1 MRQFFTKALVA
12 ALFSAFVTFN
22 AWADTNPK
30 QEMRAVWLSTAWG
43 LDWPTT
49 ISSSAASSQQSE
61 LTGYLDKFQA
71 QGFNTVFF
79 QIRSMCDAF
88 YKSSYEPWSSYLT
101 GTRGSN
107 PGWDPLAFCVEEC
120 HKRNLECHAWVNPLR
135 YSTGSN
141 WNTSNDNA
149 MKNAGWLISYDVVST
164 DSSGNTKTTTT
175 TIMNPGNSS
184 AMWRLR
190 SICKEIV
197 TNYDVDGLVF
207 DDYFYPDGIPENNS
221 ASDWSTYTSSGTS
234 LSIGDWRRANINNM
248 VKNIYYDIKEI
259 KPWIRFGISPAG
271 AACSDPDVAKKH
283 GVEPL
288 SNYCSASDW
297 QYSQIYSDPVQ
308 WLEDGTIDYISP
320 QIYWLTNNSTNPFG
334 PMTHWWSIVAE
345 KFGRHHFASHSLS
358 LFVASSNNITYYWQ
372 EICNQIQYSRDYTLN
387 SSPGAVMFNS
397 RPLTGKGGY
406 PTGVGDYIASNK
418 FQYKSLPPAMTWHSA
433 SDPGTISSLTKSSST
448 LSCSSLGSNVRY
460 VFYAVPT
467 SINRRQAT
475 SDQGGLKAEYIVD
488 MSYTNSV
495 SISGKTSGYWYA
507 VAPLDR
513 YGNEWTLTT
522 LNETINE
529 YTDKAN
535 PISPVNGAEF
545 KPQTIALAFKKVDV
559 DSYKIVV
566 AKDASFSNVIFNQT
580 ITPTATA
587 DGNWQYNYNATSLAD
602 GTYYWKVVTNKTS
615 FLETSSDV
623 ADFVISTVSEP
634 CAAVELVS
642 PISGEEFS
650 LENIVME
657 FKPADADKYVLH
669 VAMNEDF
676 SYRTFDSSKDP
687 LVKDNGNLY
696 FTGPISVF
704 PDGTYFWKIETSKVG
719 YYNNTSAVGT
729 FTVKRPTWT
738 APALVSPAKAA
749 EISEDVVTFVA
760 QDVAADSYK
769 LEVSLYSDFSNVL
782 YSSTSYT
789 ISNSQVRF
797 TAKNIGLVNTKTHYW
812 RVTATKGGGYHD
824 GVSAVSNFKVAL
836 PCAPVSTIFYPEN
849 GFEFNNSDVVIC
861 ASNPANANSC
871 TLQIATD
878 EDFSDI
884 IYSTNTYTLVDEDGG
899 PQYIIPIADVK
910 PGTYYFRVVTT
921 ATGLDNGISEVR
933 YYTVINDTYM
943 EGLVTDVDYQL
954 IRSGAGYYKFT
965 NLWLKSQNKGNDL
978 VSTGN
983 KTLYHRDFDVRN
995 IQADGSGYVLVTYCN
1010 NSNKA
1015 DCKLLK
1021 YDALTGNY
1029 IQDMNIGFSSSYIS
1043 SCKTWLP
1050 YLNNISVDAG
1060 GNVLISN
1067 LADTGKKLNIGLY
1080 NTATGTESEFHYW
1093 TPSSERIDHSYVYG
1107 NINGTAYIF
1116 TPVSKGS
1123 KVHRLTFNNGSLSK
1137 DESMTV
1143 NSLGDAPR
1151 MFIVDKDHFFLDGTN
1166 GYPEYYTWG
1175 NSTPSGTFKDANSSL
1190 EPSAAGNNGMGYV
1203 ELGVDKFLIYCYQG
1217 YGTQSNIN
1225 PVKFRIAKGDNLPS
1239 SYSGLSEMWTF
1250 PDGGLGMSKPE
1261 AGDYATIVRVA
1272 KINSNLAY
1280 IYVFAPNNGLAAYK
1294 LEYVTITGVD
1304 RVFTDD
1310 YKPELVGG
1318 ELSFGFAVD
1327 NVAVF
1332 NSAGILVANEQD
1344 VASCTLP
1351 DAKGIYIVVA
1361 RKGDE
1366 VKTFKFIR

>member
-1 MRQFFTKALVA
+1 M
-12 ALFSAFVTFN
+12 
-22 AWADTNPK
+22 
-30 QEMRAVWLSTAWG
+30 
-43 LDWPTT
+43 
-49 ISSSAASSQQSE
+49 
-61 LTGYLDKFQA
+61 
-71 QGFNTVFF
+71 
-79 QIRSMCDAF
+79 
-88 YKSSYEPWSSYLT
+88 
-101 GTRGSN
+101 
-107 PGWDPLAFCVEEC
+107 
-120 HKRNLECHAWVNPLR
+120 
-135 YSTGSN
+135 
-141 WNTSNDNA
+141 
-149 MKNAGWLISYDVVST
+149 
-164 DSSGNTKTTTT
+164 
-175 TIMNPGNSS
+175 
-184 AMWRLR
+184 
-190 SICKEIV
+190 
-197 TNYDVDGLVF
+197 
-207 DDYFYPDGIPENNS
+207 
-221 ASDWSTYTSSGTS
+221 
-234 LSIGDWRRANINNM
+234 
-248 VKNIYYDIKEI
+248 
-259 KPWIRFGISPAG
+259 
-271 AACSDPDVAKKH
+271 
-283 GVEPL
+283 
-288 SNYCSASDW
+288 
-297 QYSQIYSDPVQ
+297 
-308 WLEDGTIDYISP
+308 
-320 QIYWLTNNSTNPFG
+320 
-334 PMTHWWSIVAE
+334 
-345 KFGRHHFASHSLS
+345 
-358 LFVASSNNITYYWQ
+358 
-372 EICNQIQYSRDYTLN
+372 
-387 SSPGAVMFNS
+387 
-397 RPLTGKGGY
+397 
-406 PTGVGDYIASNK
+406 
-418 FQYKSLPPAMTWHSA
+418 
-433 SDPGTISSLTKSSST
+433 
-448 LSCSSLGSNVRY
+448 
-460 VFYAVPT
+460 
-467 SINRRQAT
+467 
-475 SDQGGLKAEYIVD
+475 
-488 MSYTNSV
+488 
-495 SISGKTSGYWYA
+495 
-507 VAPLDR
+507 
-513 YGNEWTLTT
+513 
-522 LNETINE
+522 
-529 YTDKAN
+529 
-535 PISPVNGAEF
+535 NGAEF

-587 DGNWQYNYNATSLAD
+587 DGNWLYSYNATSLTD

-623 ADFVISTVSEP
+623 ANFVISTVSDP

-650 LENIVME
+650 LQNIEME
-657 FKPADADKYVLH
+657 FKPVDADKYVLH

-676 SYRTFDSSKDP
+676 THRTFDSSKDP

-749 EISEDVVTFVA
+749 EITEDGVTFVA

-812 RVTATKGGGYHD
+812 RVTAIKNGGYHD

-878 EDFSDI
+878 EDFNDI
-884 IYSTNTYTLVDEDGG
+884 VYSTNTYTLVDNDGG
-899 PQYIIPIADVK
+899 PQYIIPIAEVK
-910 PGTYYFRVVTT
+910 PGTYFFRVVTT
-921 ATGLDNGISEVR
+921 ASGLDDGISEVR

-983 KTLYHRDFDVRN
+983 TTQYHRDFDVRS
-995 IQADGSGYVLVTYCN
+995 IDADGKGYVMVTYSSAN
-1010 NSNKA
+1010 SSVATTRFEKYEAATGEQLLNMEVSYDNNYNSNCGGYSK
-1015 DCKLLK
+1015 
-1021 YDALTGNY
+1021 
-1029 IQDMNIGFSSSYIS
+1029 
-1043 SCKTWLP
+1043 
-1050 YLNNISVDAG
+1050 LNNISVDAG

-1067 LADTGKKLNIGLY
+1067 CAVSTNTLKIGKYDTS
-1080 NTATGTESEFHYW
+1080 TGAVSHVYSYSN
-1093 TPSSERIDHSYVYG
+1093 PARVDHTFVYG
-1107 NINGTAYIF
+1107 NYSGTMYVFIPIS
-1116 TPVSKGS
+1116 TGTTLY
-1123 KVHRLTFNNGSLSK
+1123 RLKFKNGSLSK
-1137 DESMTV
+1137 TESMTV
-1143 NSLGDAPR
+1143 NNTSIAPR

-1250 PDGGLGMSKPE
+1250 PDGGLGMSKPVG
-1261 AGDYATIVRVA
+1261 GDCATIVRVA

-1294 LEYVTITGVD
+1294 LEYVNITGVD

-1327 NVAVF
+1327 NVAVY
-1332 NSAGILVANEQD
+1332 NSAGVLVANEQD
-1344 VASCTLP
+1344 VAACTLP

>member
-1 MRQFFTKALVA
+1 MRQFFTTVLTT
-12 ALFSAFVTFN
+12 LFSLFFAFN
-22 AWADTNPK
+22 ALADTNPK
-30 QEMRAVWLSTAWG
+30 REFRSTWYCSVYNFEFGSSVDQSGMLSYIQKAKEAN
-43 LDWPTT
+43 
-49 ISSSAASSQQSE
+49 IHAIA
-61 LTGYLDKFQA
+61 FQVRPM
-71 QGFNTVFF
+71 G
-79 QIRSMCDAF
+79 DAI
-88 YKSSYEPWSSYLT
+88 YKSTLNPAVPWSQYAS
-101 GTRGSN
+101 GTRGTAPS
-107 PGWDPLAFCVEEC
+107 WDPLEYFVTQC
-120 HKRNLECHAWVNPLR
+120 HNLGIEAHVWINPYRMPVKTSWGVNTAYDTWV
-135 YSTGSN
+135 SN
-141 WNTSNDNA
+141 N
-149 MKNAGWLISYDVVST
+149 GWLWEYKKADT
-164 DSSGNTKTTTT
+164 DTYVQR
-175 TIMNPGNSS
+175 ILNPGIPDVRKHI
-184 AMWRLR
+184 ADV
-190 SICKEIV
+190 IGEIV
-197 TNYDVDGLVF
+197 TKYDIDGVLF
-207 DDYFYPDGIPENNS
+207 DDYFYQQ
-221 ASDWSTYTSSGTS
+221 WLSTYDNVDDAQYSQYGNGMTRA
-234 LSIGDWRRANINNM
+234 DWRRDNVNKM
-248 VKNIYYDIKEI
+248 VQLVYDRIKSI
-259 KPWIRFGISPAG
+259 KKYVRFGIGPAG
-271 AACSDPDVAKKH
+271 VCGGPNGESSSKYGIVS
-283 GVEPL
+283 L
-288 SNYCSASDW
+288 SKYCSASDW
-297 QYSQIYSDPVQ
+297 QYNGIYSDPLA
-308 WLEDGTIDYISP
+308 WLSAHSIDYLTP
-320 QIYWLTNNSTNPFG
+320 QVYWEHTHATNPYK
-334 PMTHWWSIVAE
+334 PIMQWYDVVA
-345 KFGRHHFASHSLS
+345 KAFGRPVF
-358 LFVASSNNITYYWQ
+358 SSNNAYELSTD
-372 EICNQIQYSRDYTLN
+372 EIGAQIATNRTVNTDGQ
-387 SSPGAVMFNS
+387 PGAVLYRVANQLSSMGN
-397 RPLTGKGGY
+397 
-406 PTGVGDYIASNK
+406 IATQ
-418 FQYKSLPPAMTWHSA
+418 FQYKSLPPAMTWYSA
-433 SDPGTISSLTKSSST
+433 SDPGKISSLTKSGST
-448 LSCSSLGSNVRY
+448 LTCSSLGSNVRY

-467 SINRRQAT
+467 SVNRRQAT

-545 KPQTIALAFKKVDV
+545 KPQTIALTFKKVDV

-587 DGNWQYNYNATSLAD
+587 DGNWQYSYNATSLTD

-623 ADFVISTVSEP
+623 ANFVISTVSDP

-642 PISGEEFS
+642 PISGEEFT
-650 LENIVME
+650 LQNIEME
-657 FKPADADKYVLH
+657 FKPVDADKYVLH

-676 SYRTFDSSKDP
+676 TYRTFDSSKDP

-719 YYNNTSAVGT
+719 YYNNTSVVGT

-738 APALVSPAKAA
+738 APALLSPAKAA

-760 QDVAADSYK
+760 QDVYADSYK
-769 LEVSLYSDFSNVL
+769 LEVSLYSDFSTVL

-789 ISNSQVRF
+789 ISNSQVKF
-797 TAKNIGLVNTKTHYW
+797 NAKNIGLVNTKTHYW

-824 GVSAVSNFKVAL
+824 GVSAVSNFKVVL
-836 PCAPVSTIFYPEN
+836 PSAPVSTIYYPEN

-878 EDFSDI
+878 EDFNDI
-884 IYSTNTYTLVDEDGG
+884 VYSTNTYTLVDNDGG

-910 PGTYYFRVVTT
+910 PGTYFFRVVTT
-921 ATGLDNGISEVR
+921 ASGLDDGISEVR

-983 KTLYHRDFDVRN
+983 TTQYHRDFDVRS
-995 IQADGSGYVLVTYCN
+995 IDADGKGYVMVTYSSAN
-1010 NSNKA
+1010 NSGATTRFEKYEA
-1015 DCKLLK
+1015 ATGEQLLNMEVS
-1021 YDALTGNY
+1021 YDNNY
-1029 IQDMNIGFSSSYIS
+1029 NSNCGGYS
-1043 SCKTWLP
+1043 K
-1050 YLNNISVDAG
+1050 LNNISVDAG

-1067 LADTGKKLNIGLY
+1067 CAVSASTLKIGKY
-1080 NTATGTESEFHYW
+1080 NTSTGAVSHVYSYSNST
-1093 TPSSERIDHSYVYG
+1093 RVDHTFVYG
-1107 NINGTAYIF
+1107 NYSGTMYVFIPISSG
-1116 TPVSKGS
+1116 TTLY
-1123 KVHRLTFNNGSLSK
+1123 RLTFKSGSLSK
-1137 DESMTV
+1137 TESMTV
-1143 NSLGDAPR
+1143 NNTGTAPR

-1175 NSTPSGTFKDANSSL
+1175 NSTPSGVFNDANSSL
-1190 EPSAAGNNGMGYV
+1190 EPSASGNNGMGYV

-1217 YGTQSNIN
+1217 YGTSVTENQKDI
-1225 PVKFRIAKGDNLPS
+1225 KFRIAKGDNLPS

-1250 PDGGLGMSKPE
+1250 PEDGLGKVIPGG
-1261 AGDYATIVRVA
+1261 GDKGTIVRVA

>member
-1 MRQFFTKALVA
+1 
-12 ALFSAFVTFN
+12 
-22 AWADTNPK
+22 
-30 QEMRAVWLSTAWG
+30 
-43 LDWPTT
+43 
-49 ISSSAASSQQSE
+49 
-61 LTGYLDKFQA
+61 
-71 QGFNTVFF
+71 
-79 QIRSMCDAF
+79 MCDAF
-88 YKSSYEPWSSYLT
+88 YKSSYEPWSSYLV
-101 GTRGSN
+101 GTRGNN

-120 HKRNLECHAWVNPLR
+120 HKRNLECHAWVNPYR
-135 YSTGSN
+135 YSTGTT
-141 WNTSNDNA
+141 WTTSNDNS
-149 MKNAGWLISYDVVST
+149 MKNSGWLITYN
-164 DSSGNTKTTTT
+164 GK
-175 TIMNPGNSS
+175 TIMNPGLSS
-184 AMWRLR
+184 PLWRIVN
-190 SICKEIV
+190 ICKEIV
-197 TNYDVDGLVF
+197 NNYDIDGLVF
-207 DDYFYPDGIPENNS
+207 DDYFYPEGIPEDSS
-221 ASDWSTYTSSGTS
+221 APDWSTYTSSGTS
-234 LSIGDWRRANINNM
+234 LSIGDWRRSNVNLM
-248 VKNIYYDIKEI
+248 VQNVYDMIRASS

-271 AACSDPDVAKKH
+271 AACSDPNVAKKH

-297 QYSQIYSDPVQ
+297 QYNDIYSDPVQ
-308 WLEDGTIDYISP
+308 WLEDGSIDYVSP
-320 QIYWLTNNSTNPFG
+320 QLYWKTDHSTNPFG
-334 PMTHWWSIVAE
+334 PMTQWWSIVAD
-345 KFGRHHFASHSLS
+345 KFDRHHFASHSIS
-358 LFVASSNNITYYWQ
+358 FFYNKTTGDASQNNTTSYQ
-372 EICNQIQYSRDYTLN
+372 EIGKQLQYSRDYTN
-387 SSPGAVMFNS
+387 NAAPGTVYYSAAYM
-397 RPLTGKGGY
+397 TGKLVSGLAEWL
-406 PTGVGDYIASNK
+406 ASNK
-418 FQYKSLPPAMTWHSA
+418 FQYKSLPPAMTWYSA
-433 SDPGTISSLTKSSST
+433 SDPGTISRLTKSGST

-535 PISPVNGAEF
+535 PISPVNGAKF
-545 KPQTIALAFKKVDV
+545 KPQTIALTFKKVDV

-650 LENIVME
+650 LENIMME

-676 SYRTFDSSKDP
+676 TYRTFDSSKDP

-738 APALVSPAKAA
+738 APALLSPAKAA

-760 QDVAADSYK
+760 QDVYADSYK
-769 LEVSLYSDFSNVL
+769 LEVSLYSDFSTVL

-789 ISNSQVRF
+789 ISNSQVKF
-797 TAKNIGLVNTKTHYW
+797 NAKNIGLVNTKTHYW

-824 GVSAVSNFKVAL
+824 GVSAVSNFKVVL
-836 PCAPVSTIFYPEN
+836 PSAPVSTIYYPEN

-878 EDFSDI
+878 EDFNDI
-884 IYSTNTYTLVDEDGG
+884 VYSTNTYTLVDEDGG

-933 YYTVINDTYM
+933 YYTVVNDPYV

-954 IRSGAGYYKFT
+954 IRSGAGYDKFT

-983 KTLYHRDFDVRN
+983 TTQYHRDFDVRN
-995 IQADGSGYVLVTYCN
+995 IDADGKGYVLVTYCN
-1010 NSNKA
+1010 PSNKA

-1029 IQDMNIGFSSSYIS
+1029 IQDMNIEFSSSYTSGCIS
-1043 SCKTWLP
+1043 WLP

-1067 LADTGKKLNIGLY
+1067 LADTGKKLNIGVY
-1080 NTATGTESEFHYW
+1080 NTATGTESKFYYW

-1143 NSLGDAPR
+1143 NSLGAAPR
-1151 MFIVDKDHFFLDGTN
+1151 MFIVDKDHFFLDGTD

-1175 NSTPSGTFKDANSSL
+1175 NSTPSGVFKDANSSL
-1190 EPSAAGNNGMGYV
+1190 EPSASGNNGMGYV
-1203 ELGVDKFLIYCYQG
+1203 ELGFDKFLIYCYQG
-1217 YGTQSNIN
+1217 NGTSEAENKKDI
-1225 PVKFRIAKGDNLPS
+1225 KFRIAKGDNLPS

-1250 PDGGLGMSKPE
+1250 PDGGLGQVDAVDK
-1261 AGDYATIVRVA
+1261 GTIVRVA

-1294 LEYVTITGVD
+1294 LEYVNITGVD

-1344 VASCTLP
+1344 VAACKLP